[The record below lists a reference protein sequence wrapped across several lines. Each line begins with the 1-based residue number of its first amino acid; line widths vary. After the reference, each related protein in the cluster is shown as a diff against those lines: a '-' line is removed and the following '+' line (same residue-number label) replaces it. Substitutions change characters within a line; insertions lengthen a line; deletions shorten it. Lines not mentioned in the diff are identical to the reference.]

1 MTEIPELPSY
11 TCPQIDEVRDFLEE
25 IQAYTSENDFGA
37 TRLGDLSA
45 MYELFADGVEQA
57 LETLEQIRQANSDL
71 RERQNHF
78 EEQCENHDVQVEC
91 LQDEIEDL
99 KNEIRTLL

>member
-1 MTEIPELPSY
+1 MTEIPDLPSY

-45 MYELFADGVEQA
+45 MYELFADGVEQ
-57 LETLEQIRQANSDL
+57 IRQANSDL

-78 EEQCENHDVQVEC
+78 EEQCENHDAQVEH
-91 LQDEIEDL
+91 LQDEIEEL
-99 KNEIRTLL
+99 RTLL

>member
-1 MTEIPELPSY
+1 MTIIPDLPRY

-37 TRLGDLSA
+37 TKLGDLSA

-71 RERQNHF
+71 RERQNYF
-78 EEQCENHDVQVEC
+78 EAQCENHDAQVEH
-91 LQDEIEDL
+91 LQNEIEEL
-99 KNEIRTLL
+99 RELL

>member
-11 TCPQIDEVRDFLEE
+11 TCPLIDEVRDFLEE

-37 TRLGDLSA
+37 TKLGDLSA
-45 MYELFADGVEQA
+45 MYELFADGVGQA

-78 EEQCENHDVQVEC
+78 EAQCENHDAQVAH
-91 LQDEIEDL
+91 LQNEIEEL
-99 KNEIRTLL
+99 RELL